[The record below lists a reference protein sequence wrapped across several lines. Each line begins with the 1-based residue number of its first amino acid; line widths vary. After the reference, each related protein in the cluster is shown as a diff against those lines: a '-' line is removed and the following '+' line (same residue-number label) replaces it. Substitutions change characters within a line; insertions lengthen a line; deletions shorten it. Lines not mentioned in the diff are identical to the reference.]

1 MILGA
6 HKYDRL
12 ASLAEALSQRG
23 LSREAADQ
31 VRREIEDQYYPR
43 ATPLSRKAHAPD
55 QVDRQALAALGDAEA
70 VNIRYRSVLLT
81 KEEARMLR
89 EVQRDGE
96 FFSCRPD
103 LIRAFRVG
111 PCMLLCVAAV
121 AYAMGATNLARNL
134 LAATL
139 GLGMIFTVPT
149 FSIYTAV
156 RSQVYRYAK
165 WPVVLMALWLAN
177 ARSFNWLGITLVG
190 LVVFGWTEWVCA
202 SLRKKLPVERWPLM
216 LYL

>member
-1 MILGA
+1 MTELQA
-6 HKYDRL
+6 WMKRVTC
-12 ASLAEALSQRG
+12 G
-23 LSREAADQ
+23 LSREAANQ
-31 VRREIEDQYYPR
+31 VRKEIEDHY
-43 ATPLSRKAHAPD
+43 LSARDAALARGAAPD
-55 QVDRQALAALGDAEA
+55 EADQHALAALGDAETA
-70 VNIRYRSVLLT
+70 NVRYRAVLLT

-89 EVQRDGE
+89 GVKRDGE

-103 LIRAFRVG
+103 LIRAFRLG
-111 PCMLLCVAAV
+111 PCMLLCVAAGL
-121 AYAMGATNLARNL
+121 YAMGAVDLARIL

-149 FSIYTAV
+149 FSIYTPT

-177 ARSFNWLGITLVG
+177 GRSFKFLGITLIG
-190 LVVFGWTEWVCA
+190 LAVFGWTEWICA
-202 SLRKKLPVERWPLM
+202 SLRKKLPREQWPLM

>member
-1 MILGA
+1 MTDLQVWL
-6 HKYDRL
+6 KRVT
-12 ASLAEALSQRG
+12 RG

-31 VRREIEDQYYPR
+31 VRREIEDHY
-43 ATPLSRKAHAPD
+43 LSARDAAVAQGAAPD
-55 QVDRQALAALGDAEA
+55 QADRQALAALGDAET

-81 KEEARMLR
+81 KEEAKMLR
-89 EVQRDGE
+89 GVRRDGE

-111 PCMLLCVAAV
+111 PCVLLCVAAGF
-121 AYAMGATNLARNL
+121 YAMGAVNLARIL
-134 LAATL
+134 LGATL

-149 FSIYTAV
+149 FSIYTAA

-177 ARSFNWLGITLVG
+177 GRSFNWLGITLIG
-190 LVVFGWTEWVCA
+190 LAVFGWSEWVCA
-202 SLRKKLPVERWPLM
+202 SLRKKLPVEQWPTM